1 VHTWTLAAA
10 VLPATHLTK
19 WKTACETLG
28 LTGDDFHEKMGEL
41 DQFLDAVEVLLENS
55 ARRQGL

>member
-1 VHTWTLAAA
+1 
-10 VLPATHLTK
+10 
-19 WKTACETLG
+19 
-28 LTGDDFHEKMGEL
+28 MGEL